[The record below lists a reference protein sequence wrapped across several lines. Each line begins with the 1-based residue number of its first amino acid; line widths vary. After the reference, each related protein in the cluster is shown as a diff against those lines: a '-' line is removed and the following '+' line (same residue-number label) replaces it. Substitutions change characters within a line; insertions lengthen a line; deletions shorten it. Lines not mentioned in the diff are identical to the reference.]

1 MLNYIKSELYKTFHR
16 KYLYIFTGIC
26 CLLCVGVNL
35 LVLYENHNFPDAVS
49 FDGILNIAMMM
60 FPAVTYLMLITT
72 DVVYSDEYKHGTLKN
87 TISYG
92 IPRWQVYFGKL
103 IVSTIVTAFCGIV
116 IFGVFLLSA
125 FLVSPM
131 TGQSGLVAKW
141 FWIYLG
147 GAIPLWVSGISLA
160 IMLFSILR
168 SSTAASF
175 IYAGILAVLGPI
187 VQLLEYYVSDIFA
200 SVYAWLPMAVFDNW
214 GSHLMYSD
222 ITQIDTVISS
232 GLFAH
237 SWATGVL
244 WIFGTCLIGYLVFR
258 KKEIK

>member
-26 CLLCVGVNL
+26 CLLCIGVNL
-35 LVLYENHNFPDAVS
+35 VVFYQNHVSPGAVPLE
-49 FDGILNIAMMM
+49 GMLAIGMMM
-60 FPAVTYLMLITT
+60 FPAVAYLMLITT
-72 DVVYSDEYKHGTLKN
+72 DIVYSDEYKHGTLKN
-87 TISYG
+87 VISYG

-103 IVSTIVTAFCGIV
+103 IVSTIVTFLCGAV
-116 IFGVFLLSA
+116 ILGVFLLSA
-125 FLVSPM
+125 FLACPM
-131 TGQSGLVAKW
+131 TDQNAKIASL
-141 FWIYLG
+141 FWTYIG

-160 IMLFSILR
+160 IMLFSIVR

-175 IYAGILAVLGPI
+175 IYAGILAALGPI
-187 VQLLEYYVSDIFA
+187 LQLLEYYISDVFR
-200 SVYAWLPMAVFDNW
+200 SFRAWLPMTVFDDW
-214 GSHLMYSD
+214 SSCLTYSAPEVSE
-222 ITQIDTVISS
+222 IFSS

-244 WIFGTCLIGYLVFR
+244 WIVGTCFIGFLIFR